1 MNLTLLGNKVEG
13 WKSPHD
19 AILETIS
26 IPEMPYKYSV
36 RMTCPEF
43 TSNCP
48 KTGQPDFACIVIDY
62 IPNRQLI
69 ESKAL
74 KLFMASFRNHADF
87 HEACTC
93 YIAARLL
100 SVLEPTWLRVAAFW
114 YPRGGIPLDVF
125 WQSKEPPAGVYVH
138 PLDIPAYRGR

>member
-19 AILETIS
+19 AILETIPNNQS
-26 IPEMPYKYSV
+26 HRYSV

-43 TSNCP
+43 TSRCP
-48 KTGQPDFACIVIDY
+48 ITGQPDFACIVIDY
-62 IPNRQLI
+62 IPNQFLV

-74 KLFMASFRNHADF
+74 KLFMVSFREHPDF
-87 HEACTC
+87 HEACTN
-93 YIAARLL
+93 YIAMRLL
-100 SVLEPTWLRVAAFW
+100 VALDPTWLRVAAFW

-125 WQSKEPPAGVYVH
+125 WQNKEPPPGVYVH